1 MANYNY
7 GTTNYLGKIILMSK
21 VQGQKYSVEYIEKT
35 STVDFIGDISL
46 GGTIDYAPI
55 VSLLEQSAN
64 TSEILTLNL
73 KGLSF
78 LNSSGIS
85 MLSKFV
91 IGFRKRKNV
100 QLVVIGSKNIPWQ
113 AKSLKNLE
121 KLLPGLKLQVE

>member
-1 MANYNY
+1 
-7 GTTNYLGKIILMSK
+7 
-21 VQGQKYSVEYIEKT
+21 
-35 STVDFIGDISL
+35 
-46 GGTIDYAPI
+46 
-55 VSLLEQSAN
+55 
-64 TSEILTLNL
+64 
-73 KGLSF
+73 
-78 LNSSGIS
+78 